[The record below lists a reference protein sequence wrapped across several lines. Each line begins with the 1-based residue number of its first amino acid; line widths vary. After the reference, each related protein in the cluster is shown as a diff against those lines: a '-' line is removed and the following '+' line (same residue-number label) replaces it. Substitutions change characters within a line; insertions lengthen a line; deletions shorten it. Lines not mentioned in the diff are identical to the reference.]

1 MRAMLA
7 ASRLRGIAVAVG
19 WLCATVAG
27 PSFAAEPAL
36 AEGRQLFIDGPGPQP
51 KCALCHTLKDAG
63 ATGQIGPNLDELRP
77 DTARVAAVIRNG
89 MGPMPAFTTL
99 TDAQVAALARYV
111 ATVAKP

>member
-27 PSFAAEPAL
+27 PSFAADTAL
-36 AEGRQLFIDGPGPQP
+36 AEGRQLFLDGPGPQP